1 MARIVV
7 TDVKHIGGC
16 PICGNKDWCTFHID
30 WPRDTMQVW
39 CRGKSGS
46 VEAHREDG
54 ALFVTEGWDG
64 MTYGYYE
71 IKNISRHI
79 IDVFEAK
86 RLWEERFGQE
96 GVE

>member
-1 MARIVV
+1 M

-16 PICGNKDWCTFHID
+16 PICGNKDWCTFKID
-30 WPRDTMQVW
+30 WPRDTMKVW
-39 CRGKSGS
+39 CMGKSGS
-46 VEAHREDG
+46 VEQHREDG
-54 ALFVTEGWDG
+54 ALFVTEDQYG

-71 IKNISRHI
+71 IKNISRRI

-96 GVE
+96 SVE